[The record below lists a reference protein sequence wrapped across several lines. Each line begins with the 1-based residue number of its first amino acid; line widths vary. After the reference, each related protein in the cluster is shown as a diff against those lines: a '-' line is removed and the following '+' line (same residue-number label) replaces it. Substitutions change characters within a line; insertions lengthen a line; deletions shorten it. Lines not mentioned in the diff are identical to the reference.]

1 MISLLPASNIEIDE
15 DPSATGRPLKSP
27 LEVPSGMPSFEP
39 DTVPAVRSAI
49 VAEHSRSKAGKAAA
63 ITLDGVVP
71 VKRMSPSWRIR
82 SIHDRR
88 DILSP

>member
-27 LEVPSGMPSFEP
+27 FEVPSGMPSFEP
-39 DTVPAVRSAI
+39 GAGPAVRSAF

-63 ITLDGVVP
+63 STLDEQYQGV
-71 VKRMSPSWRIR
+71 RTGHLRADGGR
-82 SIHDRR
+82 
-88 DILSP
+88 